1 MKVHEYQ
8 AKELLARFGVAT
20 PKGRT
25 TDSADEA
32 ANIAR
37 EIGGPVAI
45 KAQIHA
51 GGRGKGGGI
60 KLAKTPD
67 ETREAAKAI
76 IGMQLVTHQTGPEG
90 KKVKRVLVEEQLE
103 VEKELYLSV
112 VIDNS
117 IGLPIV
123 MASAEGGVEIEEV
136 AARDPSAIHRS
147 PVDPTVGFQ
156 PFQGRD
162 LALKLGLGGA
172 QAGGHQPDLMRP
184 AGTLIAALYRAFE
197 ECDCSLAEV
206 NPLVVTRDGRLLAAD
221 AKLNFDDNALY
232 RHKDLAALRDL
243 DEEDPAEVEAQE
255 SGIGNFIK
263 LTGDIGCVVNGAGL
277 AMATMDAIKLAG
289 GDPANF
295 LDIGTVNDPD
305 RVVSSLRI
313 IKEDPAVRAILINIF
328 GGMARVDIIAQG
340 IIEAHKQIEIGVP
353 VVARLVGTNVEEGE
367 RLLSE
372 SGVDLIRATDLGEAA
387 AKVVAAAR
395 G

>member
-1 MKVHEYQ
+1 LKVHEYQ